1 MAGEAC
7 LSLPFP
13 AHRDHTRLDV
23 EKSRIPPFHTLHL
36 HPSSTAS
43 HNISVLHAVILPS
56 LPPARSPVL
65 SPSTLPGLI
74 TFFSRNS
81 KKKKADGTF
90 YLFIFFF
97 PGCALHMREKQI
109 VYHIAHS
116 FPRRRRNENRQKT
129 RSGPLSSFSLFA
141 IVCNHFLP
149 VWFRSLYAILVIRY
163 AGGFCVLEL
172 RE

>member
-81 KKKKADGTF
+81 KKKKQMGHF
-90 YLFIFFF
+90 IYLYSSFLDAPCIC
-97 PGCALHMREKQI
+97 GKNKLCTTSHIHSLVVEEMRTARKRDR
-109 VYHIAHS
+109 VLC
-116 FPRRRRNENRQKT
+116 PR
-129 RSGPLSSFSLFA
+129 SLSSPSFVTTSFLFGFGHCTQYSLSVTQVVF
-141 IVCNHFLP
+141 V
-149 VWFRSLYAILVIRY
+149 S
-163 AGGFCVLEL
+163 
-172 RE
+172 